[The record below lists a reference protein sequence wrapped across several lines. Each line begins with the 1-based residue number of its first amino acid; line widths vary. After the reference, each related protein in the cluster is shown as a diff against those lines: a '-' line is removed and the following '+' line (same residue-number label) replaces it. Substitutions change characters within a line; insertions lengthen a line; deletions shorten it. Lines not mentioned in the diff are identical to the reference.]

1 MRCVVPNG
9 DTSSEA
15 GDVQVGRV
23 VVDGLDEVLSGEGWA
38 YASTAPTRPDDPGR
52 FHALFGRDSLITALQ
67 VLPVRPDV
75 ARATLRALARR
86 QGSHDNP
93 ATLEQPGKIG
103 HEFRDAPPESF
114 RAAGWPDDSL
124 FAYYGTADATSWFLV
139 VLDALGD
146 QALTR
151 ELDTAWRAAAD
162 WLGCALEVGD
172 GLVRHQAGSQPGGL
186 TQQGW
191 RDARDPA
198 TPGRGVGVLRPDGS
212 VPVPPLADADTQAV
226 TVAALRAAARLT
238 GDWAWAVRAEHL
250 RADLTR
256 KFLPDVMLLESG
268 DRPVLGAGSQLGWL
282 LWADAVDDGAVDSV
296 AERLTRPDI
305 TTPFG
310 LRTLASS
317 APTFDW
323 RAYHRGAVWPFDTWL
338 GWAGLRAA
346 GRDREADQLRGGVLD
361 ALGRIGAFPELY
373 YVDERGGLHE
383 APVANRIQAWTI
395 GACWALSHEWD
406 ARTTCG

>member
-1 MRCVVPNG
+1 M
-9 DTSSEA
+9 
-15 GDVQVGRV
+15 
-23 VVDGLDEVLSGEGWA
+23 
-38 YASTAPTRPDDPGR
+38 
-52 FHALFGRDSLITALQ
+52 
-67 VLPVRPDV
+67 

-86 QGSHDNP
+86 QGRREDP

-114 RAAGWPDDSL
+114 RAAGWPDGGP
-124 FAYYGTADATSWFLV
+124 FAYYGTADATSWFLI
-139 VLDALGD
+139 VLDALAD
-146 QALTR
+146 PPLTR
-151 ELDTAWRAAAD
+151 ELEPAWRAAAD
-162 WLGCALEVGD
+162 WLARALEGGG
-172 GLVRHQAGSQPGGL
+172 GLVRHQPGSRPGGL

-212 VPVPPLADADTQAV
+212 VPAPPLADADTQAV

-238 GDWAWAVRAEHL
+238 GDSAWAGRASRL

-256 KFLPDVMLLESG
+256 RFLPDVMLLEAG
-268 DRPVLGAGSQLGWL
+268 DRPVVGAGSQLGWL
-282 LWADAVDDGAVDSV
+282 LWADAVDDVAVENV

-323 RAYHRGAVWPFDTWL
+323 RAYHRGAIWPFDTWL

-346 GRDREADQLRGGVLD
+346 GRGQEADQLRCGVLD
-361 ALGRIGAFPELY
+361 ALDRIEGYPELY
-373 YVDERGGLHE
+373 CVDDTGALQV
-383 APVANRIQAWTI
+383 AAIANRIQAWTI
-395 GACWALSHEWD
+395 GARWALAHEWD
-406 ARTTCG
+406 GRTACG